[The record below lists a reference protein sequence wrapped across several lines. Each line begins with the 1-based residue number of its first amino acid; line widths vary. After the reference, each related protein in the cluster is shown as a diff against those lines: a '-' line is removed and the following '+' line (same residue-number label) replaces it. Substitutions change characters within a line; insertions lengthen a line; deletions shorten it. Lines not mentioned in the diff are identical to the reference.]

1 MSQLW
6 YYVDNNV
13 DVGPVSRT
21 QLRLFLQPRRGGR
34 ATLVWCE
41 TWNGWK
47 RADEVAELAGMLG
60 PAPAPGRSSARA
72 GYAAPAVPIDRRDAA
87 TSPLQPAPVQADDGR
102 RKALTITAWIVAACL
117 GTVAAVVFKA
127 LIMWPAAFGA
137 IAWFTL
143 GRCKVPPPALP
154 MMAIL
159 LGHTG
164 WMLVGYVTLAAT
176 GRTLAH
182 PALVDVV
189 IVTGLSIWFL
199 VTRSRAAAIG
209 VLVYQ
214 VFAFGGGLWELGD
227 RAPTLGQ
234 SLHLLLRVAGVGAC
248 IYAVGML
255 GGARG
260 VDEPADE
267 RVA

>member
-1 MSQLW
+1 MSQVW

-21 QLRLFLQPRRGGR
+21 QLRLFLQSRRGGR

-41 TWNGWK
+41 MLDNWK
-47 RADEVAELAGMLG
+47 RADEVAQFADVFAQAPSPIRSSAPGGYGAPVARLDRRD
-60 PAPAPGRSSARA
+60 PAPARPQSSA
-72 GYAAPAVPIDRRDAA
+72 PAEG
-87 TSPLQPAPVQADDGR
+87 GR
-102 RKALTITAWIVAACL
+102 PRSLTIAAWIAAACV

-127 LIMWPAAFGA
+127 LIMWPAAFGV

-143 GRCKVPPPALP
+143 GRCKVPPPAVP

-159 LGHTG
+159 LGHAG
-164 WMLVGYVTLAAT
+164 WMLVGYVSLAAT

-209 VLVYQ
+209 VMVYQ

-227 RAPTLGQ
+227 RAPTLAQ

-255 GGARG
+255 GGARAA
-260 VDEPADE
+260 DEPADE
-267 RVA
+267 HAA